1 MATNIYID
9 GFNLYYGSLKGR
21 PNLKW
26 LNPSEMCRV
35 LLPNREI
42 HRVRYFTSRIS
53 PLPHNPQ
60 AAYRQNAYLRALR
73 TIPNLTIHLGEFVRH
88 RATFPLADED
98 PPKTVTV
105 IRTEEKRTDV
115 NIATYLLVDCFDD
128 DFDEAVIVS
137 NDSDLTLPVEMVI
150 GKFGKPVG
158 MVNPHPR
165 SRLSS
170 ELRKATAFQIREIN
184 RSALARSQFPD
195 TLSDDRGEFYRPP
208 KWR

>member
-1 MATNIYID
+1 M
-9 GFNLYYGSLKGR
+9 
-21 PNLKW
+21 
-26 LNPSEMCRV
+26 
-35 LLPNREI
+35 
-42 HRVRYFTSRIS
+42 
-53 PLPHNPQ
+53 
-60 AAYRQNAYLRALR
+60 
-73 TIPNLTIHLGEFVRH
+73 
-88 RATFPLADED
+88 ADED

-170 ELRKATAFQIREIN
+170 ALRKATTFQIREIN

-195 TLSDDRGEFYRPP
+195 TLSDAGGEFHRPP
-208 KWR
+208 RWR

>member
-1 MATNIYID
+1 
-9 GFNLYYGSLKGR
+9 
-21 PNLKW
+21 
-26 LNPSEMCRV
+26 MCRI

-42 HRVRYFTSRIS
+42 HRVRYFASRIS

-73 TIPNLTIHLGEFVRH
+73 TIPNLTIHLGEFVSR
-88 RATFPLADED
+88 RDVFPMADED

-115 NIATYLLVDCFDD
+115 NIATHLLVDCFDD
-128 DFDEAVIVS
+128 DFGEAVIVS
-137 NDSDLTLPVEMVI
+137 NDSDLTLPVELVI

-165 SRLSS
+165 SRLSRA
-170 ELRKATAFQIREIN
+170 LTKATTFQIRTIN
-184 RSALARSQFPD
+184 RSVLARSQFPEI
-195 TLSDDRGEFYRPP
+195 LSDDRGEFRRPSR
-208 KWR
+208 WR